1 MNVEELGTLFEQK
14 SSSADTSTV
23 CRKLEPMTTDDSLTP
38 RFSQSRGLRVLRV
51 VVFGVG
57 LATIHMF
64 FFSFIAL
71 IIGVV
76 LFFLPQKLTWRSHG
90 LAMASAAGVSA
101 FAAHTGTGM
110 SPLKLA
116 FFYGTVP
123 VLGYLV
129 LYYVL
134 WWWTRRTGSPQVLSK
149 IYSKGKSI
157 PKRAKAP
164 LMILVVLVPVGLWWV
179 VDINLGVMFD
189 NEPRLLWVHAPSTVD
204 QGMDFNVT
212 VEAWDAYER
221 LSATY
226 KGHVQFSTESY
237 NLTTYAPLTSVSA
250 VLPESYTFTGQAVGS
265 DIAYEIR
272 DGKDN
277 GRHVFTARID
287 TPGFHYILVEDSTTG
302 NIYYTNPIMVTDL
315 SDTDL
320 RIYWGDIH
328 GHTELS
334 DGTGSPEHS
343 FYFARYV
350 ACIDFCSLTDHGEIM
365 LFIPGAL
372 DTLERATNAAY
383 DPGDFVTFHGIEWT
397 NVDPGHYTC
406 IFSGNQLIKTPV
418 LSYLTVPTTDTLW
431 QALDSFTAGTDSRA
445 LALPHHTTQNAY
457 IQDWTYINPKYVKIA
472 EVTSVHGEF
481 LFEQRHTLN
490 YIGAIDPPPEYL
502 NGSSIVDAFRMGYR
516 MTLYA
521 SSDQHDGHPG
531 HSLSH
536 TPAFVG
542 HQRPWSI
549 WQTRNEHPYPG
560 GLVAVH
566 ATNLTRESVFSAL
579 ENQVIFA
586 NSDHGR
592 PILDFAINGT
602 GVGNGST
609 LYSGDVNAVRE
620 ISVFLVQDP
629 SPAGARSTAAS
640 VTAGWAPDWSAT
652 IEVIKNGDLFMSI
665 PVEDPVTRVTVLD
678 TTPITGTSYSA
689 ESCVQRDGQYYIN
702 DYSDNPVNPDDLNT
716 SGADFYI
723 VRVVGENGRITYAG
737 PIWVVASS

>member
-1 MNVEELGTLFEQK
+1 
-14 SSSADTSTV
+14 
-23 CRKLEPMTTDDSLTP
+23 
-38 RFSQSRGLRVLRV
+38 
-51 VVFGVG
+51 
-57 LATIHMF
+57 
-64 FFSFIAL
+64 
-71 IIGVV
+71 
-76 LFFLPQKLTWRSHG
+76 FFLPQKATWRIHG
-90 LAMASAAGVSA
+90 LAMAFAAGASA

-123 VLGYLV
+123 FVGYLV
-129 LYYVL
+129 LYYTL
-134 WWWTRRTGSPQVLSK
+134 WWWTRRKGTPHLLSNL
-149 IYSKGKSI
+149 YSAGKSI
-157 PKRAKAP
+157 PRRAKAP

-179 VDINLGVMFD
+179 VDIDLGVMFD
-189 NEPRLLWVHAPSTVD
+189 NESRLLWVHAPSIVD
-204 QGMDFNVT
+204 SGTSFNIT

-226 KGHVQFSTESY
+226 KGNVQFSVESY
-237 NLTTYAPLTSVSA
+237 NLTTYAALTSVSA
-250 VLPESYTFTGQAVGS
+250 VLPESYTFTGQTIGS

-277 GRHVFTARID
+277 GWHSFTARID
-287 TPGFHYILVEDSTTG
+287 TPGYHYILVEDSTTG
-302 NIYYTNPIMVTDL
+302 NTYYSNPIMVTDL
-315 SDTDL
+315 TDTDS
-320 RIYWGDIH
+320 RIFWGDIH

-334 DGTGSPEHS
+334 DGTGSPQHS
-343 FYFARYV
+343 FYFARYI
-350 ACIDFCSLTDHGEIM
+350 AGIDFCSLTDHGEIM

-372 DTLERATNAAY
+372 DTLELATNAAY
-383 DPGDFVTFHGIEWT
+383 DPGHFVTFHGIEWT

-418 LSYLTVPTTDTLW
+418 LSYLTVPTTEALW

-481 LFEQRHTLN
+481 LFEPRHILN
-490 YIGAIDPPPEYL
+490 YVGAIDPPPEYL
-502 NGSSIVDAFRMGYR
+502 NGSSIVDAFTMGYR

-579 ENQVIFA
+579 ENQVVFA

-592 PILDFAINGT
+592 PILDFTINGT
-602 GVGNGST
+602 GVGNGSI
-609 LYSGDVNAVRE
+609 LSSGDVNAARE
-620 ISVFLVQDP
+620 ISVTLAQDP
-629 SPAGARSTAAS
+629 SPAGAKSTAAS
-640 VTAGWAPDWSAT
+640 VTTGWAPDWDAT
-652 IEVIKNGDLFMSI
+652 IEIIKNGELFMSI

-678 TTPITGTSYSA
+678 TTPIAGTSYGA
-689 ESCVQRDGQYYIN
+689 ERCVQKNGQYYIN
-702 DYSDNPVNPDDLNT
+702 DYSDNPVNPEGLNT
-716 SGADFYI
+716 GGADFYI
-723 VRVVGENGRITYAG
+723 VRVFGENGRITYAG
-737 PIWVVASS
+737 PIWVEVIS

>member
-1 MNVEELGTLFEQK
+1 MNAKEVGTLFEK
-14 SSSADTSTV
+14 EFSTAGSRSV
-23 CRKLEPMTTDDSLTP
+23 CRRLEQMAVETP
-38 RFSQSRGLRVLRV
+38 STLGFSQSRALRALRV
-51 VVFGVG
+51 VMFAVG
-57 LATIHMF
+57 LATMHMF

-71 IIGVV
+71 IVGAVF
-76 LFFLPQKLTWRSHG
+76 FFLPQRLTWRSHG
-90 LAMASAAGVSA
+90 LAMTFAAGVSA
-101 FAAHTGTGM
+101 FVAHKGTGM

-123 VLGYLV
+123 LVGYLV

-134 WWWTRRTGSPQVLSK
+134 WWWTRRAGMPQLLSQLY
-149 IYSKGKSI
+149 IAGKSV
-157 PKRAKAP
+157 PSRAKTP
-164 LMILVVLVPVGLWWV
+164 LMILIVLVPVGLWWV
-179 VDINLGVMFD
+179 VDIDLGVMFD
-189 NEPRLLWVHAPSTVD
+189 NEPRLLWVHTPSTVNR
-204 QGMDFNVT
+204 GTSFNVT

-226 KGHVQFSTESY
+226 KGNVQFSTESY
-237 NLTTYAPLTSVSA
+237 NLTTYIPLTPVSA
-250 VLPESYTFTGQAVGS
+250 VLPESYTFTGQTFGS

-277 GRHVFTARID
+277 GRHVFTVRID
-287 TPGFHYILVEDSTTG
+287 TPGLHYLLVEDSTTG
-302 NIYYTNPIMVTDL
+302 NTYYSNPIMVTDL
-315 SDTDL
+315 SDTDP

-350 ACIDFCSLTDHGEIM
+350 ASIDFCSLTDHGEIM

-372 DTLERATNAAY
+372 DILERTTNAAY
-383 DPGDFVTFHGIEWT
+383 DPGHFVTFHGIEWT
-397 NVDPGHYTC
+397 NTDAGHYTC
-406 IFSGNQLIKTPV
+406 IFNGEQLIKAPV
-418 LSYLTVPTTDTLW
+418 LSYLTVPTTDALW
-431 QALDSFTAGTDSRA
+431 EALDGFTAGTDSRA

-472 EVTSVHGEF
+472 EATSVHGEF

-490 YIGAIDPPPEYL
+490 YVGAIDPPPEYL
-502 NGSSIVDAFRMGYR
+502 NGSSIVDAFKMGYR

-592 PILDFAINGT
+592 PILDFSINGT
-602 GVGNGST
+602 GVGNSST
-609 LYSGDVNAVRE
+609 LYSGDGNAVRE
-620 ISVFLVQDP
+620 ISVFLAQDA
-629 SPAGARSTAAS
+629 SPAGAERTATS
-640 VTAGWAPDWSAT
+640 VTVGWEPDWSAT
-652 IEVIKNGDLFMSI
+652 IEIIKNGALFMSI
-665 PVEDPVTRVTVLD
+665 PVEDPVTRITVLD
-678 TTPITGTSYSA
+678 TTPITGTSYGA
-689 ESCVQRDGQYYIN
+689 ESCIQKNDQYYIN
-702 DYSDNPVNPDDLNT
+702 DYSDNPVNPDDLDTN
-716 SGADFYI
+716 GADFYI

-737 PIWVVASS
+737 PIWVEVVS